1 MDTNRSLLPR
11 MGIVLLALFGLF
23 DSLYLSLST
32 LRPEDPMYCPV
43 GGSCT
48 AVQDSPW
55 SRLPPGEGGL
65 PVAFI
70 GVGGYLVLFLLG
82 MIMLQTDMVGGRL
95 SLPPTLLVVSSAG
108 ALFSLYLIAIQV
120 FVIHSI
126 CFWCALS
133 ALFQWSI
140 WGLTLFDWSVWRRV
154 QRNE

>member
-1 MDTNRSLLPR
+1 MHANRSLLPR
-11 MGIVLLALFGLF
+11 MGIVLLALFGFF

-32 LRPEDPMYCPV
+32 LRPEDPLYCPV

-55 SRLPPGEGGL
+55 SRLPPGEEGI
-65 PVAFI
+65 PVAFL

-82 MIMLQTDMVGGRL
+82 MVMLQTDTMGRL
-95 SLPPTLLVVSSAG
+95 SLPPALLLVSSMG
-108 ALFSLYLIAIQV
+108 ALFSLYLVAIQI

-133 ALFQWSI
+133 ALFQGGI
-140 WGLTLFDWSVWRRV
+140 WGLTFLDWRAWHRV
-154 QRNE
+154 SHEE